1 MHNVLV
7 AQNESPVSATL
18 IPDDV
23 DTRLYYANIADLE
36 FGIQGC
42 LENNF
47 PFQPNRLGQINVKLS
62 IET

>member
-1 MHNVLV
+1 MHNVLF
-7 AQNESPVSATL
+7 AQYESPVSATL

-42 LENNF
+42 LENKF
-47 PFQPNRLGQINVKLS
+47 FLPTEQAGTYIQGV
-62 IET
+62 